1 MIQTRRNGFD
11 SDEKNG
17 ATGLALQNE
26 NGYTSQC
33 LMAGPMTDDL
43 RTIFIGAGQ
52 FSERKIMAS
61 LSTDA
66 NGNRRI
72 LFFGADGKRRPIRL
86 GKMPKKDAERIKLKV
101 EILAAAQIT
110 NHPVDVEISKWV
122 AGIGDDLYDKLAAV
136 KLLPQRSHATVNLHD
151 FITLYIDGRTDIKQA
166 TRIGLLQAQTRLV
179 DFFGKG
185 IDLRQ
190 FTQAD
195 ADRWVIHLRAK
206 YAEATAARTIKRA
219 RQFFTAA
226 KRAKKIQDNPF
237 DGIKPGRMENPEK
250 HYFLS
255 AGDTAKILDQ
265 CPSPHWRAI
274 VALCRWGGLR
284 CPSEVV
290 ELTWADMLWDQNRFR
305 VRSPKMEGTSK
316 EERYVPMFPELRPH
330 LEALFDSAEAGAIHL
345 IRDRTI
351 GPNWRTTLTKIIRR
365 AGLTPWPRLMQNLR
379 SSRETELVERFPVH
393 VVAYWLGNSPNVA
406 TKHYLQVRDT
416 DFEQA
421 AQIQRTQHW
430 NVGGERGLQGQ

>member
-1 MIQTRRNGFD
+1 MPTVTDVFF
-11 SDEKNG
+11 S
-17 ATGLALQNE
+17 LVP
-26 NGYTSQC
+26 
-33 LMAGPMTDDL
+33 MA
-43 RTIFIGAGQ
+43 
-52 FSERKIMAS
+52 KH
-61 LSTDA
+61 
-66 NGNRRI
+66 
-72 LFFGADGKRRPIRL
+72 RPIRL

-206 YAEATAARTIKRA
+206 YAEATAAQTIKRA

-250 HYFLS
+250 LLPVSRRYREDPRSMPFSALACNRSSMPMGWAALS
-255 AGDTAKILDQ
+255 
-265 CPSPHWRAI
+265 
-274 VALCRWGGLR
+274 
-284 CPSEVV
+284 
-290 ELTWADMLWDQNRFR
+290 
-305 VRSPKMEGTSK
+305 VRSG
-316 EERYVPMFPELRPH
+316 
-330 LEALFDSAEAGAIHL
+330 
-345 IRDRTI
+345 
-351 GPNWRTTLTKIIRR
+351 
-365 AGLTPWPRLMQNLR
+365 
-379 SSRETELVERFPVH
+379 
-393 VVAYWLGNSPNVA
+393 
-406 TKHYLQVRDT
+406 
-416 DFEQA
+416 
-421 AQIQRTQHW
+421 
-430 NVGGERGLQGQ
+430 